1 MNVHRNDRAVT
12 YRQLTGNGAENYER
26 HFVPA
31 IASPVSAELLR
42 TADLQPG
49 QRVLDV
55 GCGTGLIAR
64 QAAESVGEGGSV
76 AGLDLSPDMIAV
88 ASALPVAPGA
98 RIDWHQNDATTLPFP
113 DRSFD
118 VVLCQM
124 TLMFIEDR
132 PAALREMH
140 RVLAPG
146 GRVLITTPGPIQPTF
161 ELMEQAIVDHI
172 SPDLAGFVR
181 MVFSMHDPETH
192 GPLLKDAGFDDPTT
206 RIYTA
211 TFDLPA
217 PADFLWQYI
226 NLTPMGPFVADAPEA
241 AKDAMEAQV
250 TQTWA
255 PYVRNGRT
263 PIDQPMVLATGVRS

>member
-1 MNVHRNDRAVT
+1 MIDIT
-12 YRQLTGNGAENYER
+12 YRQLTGSGAENYER
-26 HFVPA
+26 HFVPS
-31 IASPVSAELLR
+31 IGIPVSAELFR

-49 QRVLDV
+49 ARVLDV

-64 QAAESVGEGGSV
+64 RAAEIVGQDGSV
-76 AGLDLSPDMIAV
+76 AGLDVSPDMIAV
-88 ASALPVAPGA
+88 ASALPVAAGA
-98 RIDWHQNDATTLPFP
+98 PIEWHQGDATALPFP
-113 DRSFD
+113 DESFD
-118 VVLCQM
+118 VVLSQM

-132 PAALREMH
+132 LIALRETR

-181 MVFSMHDPETH
+181 MVFSMHDPEAHCT
-192 GPLLKDAGFDDPTT
+192 LLRDAGFEDITSS
-206 RIYTA
+206 IYTA
-211 TFDLPA
+211 TFDLPG
-217 PADFLWQYI
+217 PGEFLWQYI
-226 NLTPMGPFVADAPEA
+226 NLTPMGPFVANAPDP

-255 PYVRNGRT
+255 PYVRDGRT